1 MNSGLLA
8 RKLGKSFSYFQRK
21 KAGNTKR
28 PTLYLHVGLPKTGSS
43 AIQNICFQNRE
54 ALQKQGVFYPDSSL
68 HWSQHVPLAKAILA
82 PLFPDA
88 HFNSYIPTVE
98 LSDWYNELQSRCEEN
113 GYRKVVVSSEF
124 LWAAPAMQSSLEYHE
139 PTKENFNLLDQA
151 IAAYKTAFSW
161 FDTVKV
167 IVYLRRQDRWLE
179 SFFNQQIKDGFTIPK
194 EQEILSMKNYLLFSK
209 NLALWEKHFGKENI
223 MVRNFA
229 NCNGDVVN
237 DFCNIL
243 SISKDGFAS
252 SSGGKTVNHR
262 LSASAV
268 KSMRLAIENKVEP
281 KTLDLLGDVLRYTS
295 SRITTGGQYGVFSKA
310 FHQEVFSIYE
320 EDNIKL
326 AERYPVC
333 EDFCRLNDTSPQGV
347 PDSSPSSPEEQ
358 IELLLETLL
367 PSYVE
372 QESKP

>member
-1 MNSGLLA
+1 
-8 RKLGKSFSYFQRK
+8 
-21 KAGNTKR
+21 
-28 PTLYLHVGLPKTGSS
+28 LYLHIGLPKTGSS
-43 AIQNICFQNRE
+43 AIQDFCFKNSE
-54 ALQKQGVFYPDSSL
+54 VLQKQGVLYPDSTL

-82 PLFPDA
+82 PLFPAA
-88 HFNSYIPTVE
+88 HFNNHIPSVE
-98 LSDWYNELQSRCEEN
+98 LPDWYNDLASRCEGN
-113 GYRKVVVSSEF
+113 GYQKVVVSSEF
-124 LWAAPAMQSSLEYHE
+124 LWAAPAMQSSLKYHE
-139 PTKENFNLLDQA
+139 PTEENFNLLDQA

-179 SFFNQQIKDGFTIPK
+179 SFFNQQIKDGFAIPN

-209 NLALWEKHFGKENI
+209 NLNLWEKHFGKENI
-223 MVRNFA
+223 LVRNFA
-229 NCNGDVVN
+229 NCKGDVVN

-243 SISKDGFAS
+243 SLDKDGIVS
-252 SSGGKTVNHR
+252 SPGEKNVNHR

-268 KSMRLAIENKVEP
+268 KSMRLAIENKVEA

-295 SRITTGGQYGVFSKA
+295 SRVTNDGQSGVFSKA
-310 FHQEVFSIYE
+310 FHQEVFSLYE

-333 EDFCRLNDTSPQGV
+333 EDFCLLNDSPPQGGL
-347 PDSSPSSPEEQ
+347 DSSHSSPEEQ
-358 IELLLETLL
+358 IELLVETLL

-372 QESKP
+372 QESRS